1 MVTLGPAPAP
11 LPDLMARWEAEG
23 LRSLLLARAHADDD
37 GTAIGFWDPAG
48 QTWRIE
54 PQRRFIRRAAA
65 HAAHL
70 AEGGVTPGSRVAVA
84 CPSPDAA
91 LLGFLGSVLAGA
103 VPALVATRPFDDPA
117 EEAERVRTARVAI
130 GSDVPVV
137 CEANGG
143 VPAVALPEDR
153 TGAVLLDPAA
163 PGEWLGSPLSHLEHD
178 SPDDPCHLQLTSG
191 STSAKRAVAI
201 TNGNL
206 LANCAA
212 LSRVLPVTKQSVMV
226 SWLPL
231 HHDMGL
237 VGITLNALV
246 HGLDLFLMSPVDF
259 IRDPMLWLR
268 AISDHRGSITASP
281 TFGYERC
288 RVRATDEQVA
298 TLELSSLASAC
309 CGAEPVSAAVAA
321 GFTERFGECGLPAT
335 AFTPCYGLAESTLVV
350 SMKSPGTT
358 WRSIRVERPSL
369 ATLGRV
375 RTVGRTAGAPPADQV
390 DVVALGPVVEGL
402 DLALVD
408 EDGAIVDEPLVC
420 GEIVLSGASVSP
432 GYIDSGELQ
441 PFADDG
447 LRTGD
452 IGFFEDGELFVVER
466 LKDIVIR
473 NGQNYSVH
481 VFEQTLARQTGARI
495 DDVVVLDADVD
506 RADELVG
513 IVAARGDVDP
523 ERLAAAVRAGLE
535 EYELPLDVLVVV
547 ARGQLPRTTSGKKQ
561 HAATRELLRAGRLEV
576 VGRYELRRAPQPAT
590 VPGDGA
596 SDDIARTVLEVV
608 AAHARARGFDG
619 PVVGG
624 SRFTYDLEFDSLAL
638 LELFLAVEERLAISV
653 PEEAMRGVRTV
664 DDLTALVAAGG
675 AGEGNGVGS
684 ALEALGR
691 SIPQTFRTVRQQR
704 GREVV
709 IDGRRVVDL
718 ASCNYLG
725 LDLHPDVVASVPPML
740 ERWGVHP
747 SWTRAVASPEPYR
760 ALERGLAELLGVP
773 LTVVFPTVTL
783 AHIGVLPML
792 AGPRGGIVLDA
803 AAHHSLQEAAALAK
817 GRGTVVA
824 VARHGDLEDMEA
836 QLAAQADR
844 SARVIVVDGVY
855 SMSGNAVDLAPL
867 VALADRYDATIY
879 VDDAHGFGV
888 LGEDPGPGAPY
899 GRRGNGVVR
908 YRGLDYHR
916 IVYVGGMSKAYSS
929 LAAFVTCKDEH
940 ERQQLEAV
948 STMVFSG
955 PIPVA
960 SLATGLAGLE
970 VNDWEGDELRARLWT
985 LTQRLLDG
993 VRALDLEVDNESG
1006 FPIVNVVLGP
1016 TEVATEACRVL
1027 WDHGVLL
1034 TPAVFPAAPLDRGG
1048 VRLTP
1053 TAANTEEQVD
1063 RALAGLREVRDT
1075 LCVRA
1080 ATPSPD

>member
-1 MVTLGPAPAP
+1 
-11 LPDLMARWEAEG
+11 MARWEADG

-37 GTAIGFWDPAG
+37 GSSIGFWDPAAL
-48 QTWRIE
+48 TWRVE
-54 PQRRFIRRAAA
+54 AQRRFIRRAAA

-70 AEGGVTPGSRVAVA
+70 AEGGVTAGSRVAVA

-103 VPALVATRPFDDPA
+103 VPALVAMRPFDDPA
-117 EEAERVRTARVAI
+117 EEAERVRSARTAI
-130 GSDVPVV
+130 GSDVPIV
-137 CEANGG
+137 CEASGG
-143 VPAVALPEDR
+143 VSTVVVPER
-153 TGAVLLDPAA
+153 TDAILLDPAA
-163 PGEWLGSPLSHLEHD
+163 GGEWLTSPLSRLVRD
-178 SPDDPCHLQLTSG
+178 RSDDLCHLQLTSG

-206 LANCAA
+206 MANCAA
-212 LSRVLPVTKQSVMV
+212 LSHVLPVTEQSVMV

-237 VGITLNALV
+237 VGIVLLALV

-259 IRDPMLWLR
+259 VRDPMLWLR
-268 AISDHRGSITASP
+268 AISEHGGSITASP

-288 RVRATDEQVA
+288 RVRATDEQLA
-298 TLELSSLASAC
+298 ELQLSTLRSAC
-309 CGAEPVSAAVAA
+309 CGAEPVSAGVAA
-321 GFTERFGECGLPAT
+321 GFTDRFAPCGLPPT
-335 AFTPCYGLAESTLVV
+335 AFSPCYGLAEATLVV
-350 SMKSPGTT
+350 SMKSPGER
-358 WRSIRVERPSL
+358 WRSIRVERSSL
-369 ATLGRV
+369 ATLGQV
-375 RTVGRTAGAPPADQV
+375 ATVAPAEGPPPPDQV
-390 DVVALGPVVEGL
+390 DVVALGPVVDGL
-402 DLALVD
+402 DLAIVD
-408 EDGAIVDEPLVC
+408 EAGAVVHEPLVC
-420 GEIVLSGASVSP
+420 GEIVLGGPSVSA
-432 GYIDSGELQ
+432 GYVDGGDVQ
-441 PFADDG
+441 RFDDGG

-452 IGFFEDGELFVVER
+452 VGFFEGGELYVVER

-481 VFEQTLARQTGARI
+481 VFEQTLARQAGARI
-495 DDVVVLDADVD
+495 EDVVVLDADVD

-513 IVAARGDVDP
+513 IVAVREDVDP
-523 ERLAAAVRAGLE
+523 EPIAAAVRAGRG
-535 EYELPLDVLVVV
+535 EYELPLDVLLVVP
-547 ARGQLPRTTSGKKQ
+547 RGQLPRTTSGKKQ
-561 HAATRELLRAGRLEV
+561 HAATRERLRAGRLDV
-576 VGRYELRRAPQPAT
+576 RARYPLRGTRPEPAAPADA
-590 VPGDGA
+590 GH
-596 SDDIARTVLEVV
+596 DDVARIVLDVV
-608 AAHARARGFDG
+608 AGHARARGFDG
-619 PVVGG
+619 LVLGA
-624 SRFTYDLEFDSLAL
+624 SDLAYDLDFDSLAV
-638 LELFLAVEERLAISV
+638 LELFLAVEERLGVSI
-653 PEEAMRGVRTV
+653 PEEALRRVHTV
-664 DDLTALVAAGG
+664 DELTALVASGG
-675 AGEGNGVGS
+675 AADGTGVGS

-691 SIPQTFRTVRQQR
+691 TIPQTYRTVHQQR

-725 LDLHPDVVASVPPML
+725 LDLHPDVLAAVPPL
-740 ERWGVHP
+740 LDRWGAHP

-760 ALERGLAELLGVP
+760 VLETRLAELLGVP

-783 AHIGVLPML
+783 AHIGVLPKL
-792 AGPRGGIVLDA
+792 AGPRGGIVIDA
-803 AAHHSLQEAAALAK
+803 AAHHSLQEAAILAK
-817 GRGTVVA
+817 GRGTAVA
-824 VARHGDLEDMEA
+824 VTRHGDVEDVEA
-836 QLAAQADR
+836 RLTAMADR
-844 SARVIVVDGVY
+844 PARVIVVDGVY

-867 VALADRYDATIY
+867 VELADRHDATVY

-888 LGEDPGPGAPY
+888 LGERPGPGAPY
-899 GRRGNGVVR
+899 GSRGNGVVR

-929 LAAFVTCKDEH
+929 LAAFVTCADEQ
-940 ERQQLEAV
+940 ERQQLEAA

-960 SLATGLAGLE
+960 SLATALAGLE
-970 VNDWEGDELRARLWT
+970 VNVWEGDELRSRVWS

-993 VRALDLEVDNESG
+993 VRDLGLEVDNDSG

-1016 TEVATEACRVL
+1016 TEVVTEACRVL

-1080 ATPSPD
+1080 APSTVDA